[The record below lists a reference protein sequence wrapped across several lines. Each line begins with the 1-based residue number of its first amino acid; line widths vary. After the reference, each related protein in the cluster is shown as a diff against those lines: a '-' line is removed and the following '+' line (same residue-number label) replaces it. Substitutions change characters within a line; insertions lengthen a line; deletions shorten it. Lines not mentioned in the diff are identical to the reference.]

1 MKKDK
6 FQVTGMTCS
15 ACSAHVEK
23 DVSKLQGVD
32 KVVVNLLN
40 NDMTVTY
47 DESVIGTDKII
58 KAVQD
63 AGYGAYL
70 PQALTSKK
78 GSDSRDDIAEQEIKE
93 MKFRFIVSLIFT
105 LPLFYIAMGHMV
117 GLPLPAFLADHANA
131 ITFAFTQFLLTL
143 PVVFINSKY
152 YKVGFKSLFKG
163 APNMDSLIAIG
174 TSAAL
179 VYGIFA
185 IFKIGYGLG
194 HGQMDIVMAYS
205 MDLYFESATTILTLV
220 TFGKLLE
227 SRAKGKTSEAIKKL
241 LDLRPKTATVLRDGK
256 EIEIDVADVVKDDI
270 VIIKSGQTIPVDGI
284 ITQGTSSV
292 DESALTGESI
302 PVAKTIGDKVIG
314 ASINKSGY
322 FQFKATEVGD
332 DTTLSQII
340 RLMEEATSSKAP
352 ISKLADKISGVF
364 VPVVITI
371 AVVASVVWLLL
382 GRSVEF
388 ALSIGI
394 SVLVISCPCA
404 LGLATPTAIMVG
416 TGKGAQN
423 GILIKSA
430 ETLETAHKTNTIV
443 LDKTGT
449 VTEGHPV
456 VTDIITFE
464 DDTEDK
470 LLRIAASIEK
480 LSEHP
485 LADAI
490 MKEAE
495 SRALEQ
501 LSVESFETLPGL
513 GISGIIEGR
522 QIFVGNRKLMNDK
535 KISATM
541 IDQHET
547 FLANQ
552 GKTPLYFADDQ
563 KVFGIIAV
571 ADPIKPTSARAIK
584 ELGMLGLDVVMLT
597 GDNAKTASAIAAQVE
612 ITNVISEVL
621 PQDKEKEVRKLQES
635 GKKVIMI
642 GDGINDAPALARADV
657 GVAIGA
663 GTDIAIESADVILV
677 KSDLM
682 DAVTMIQLSKS
693 VMRNIKQN
701 LFWALFYNSVG
712 IPLAAGVFF
721 SILGWK
727 LNPMFG
733 AAAMS
738 LSSVSVVSNA
748 LRLKFFKPKFHEEF
762 LEQNCIL
769 PPVQTQDKNIDTEE
783 QNDEEK
789 GDNTMEK
796 KIMIEGMSCGHCVAN
811 VEKALNAIDG
821 VSASVDLESN
831 SATVTLTKEVSDDTL
846 KNAIREAGYTVTGI
860 A

>member
-23 DVSKLQGVD
+23 DVSKLEGVD

-47 DESVIGTDKII
+47 DESAVDADKII

-78 GSDSRDDIAEQEIKE
+78 SESSRDDIAEKEIKE
-93 MKFRFIVSLIFT
+93 MKFRFVVSLIFT

-117 GLPLPAFLADHANA
+117 GLPLPTFFTDHANA

-205 MDLYFESATTILTLV
+205 MDLYFESAATILTLV
-220 TFGKLLE
+220 TLGKLLE

-256 EIEIDVADVVKDDI
+256 EVEIDVADVVKDDI

-364 VPVVITI
+364 VPVVIAI
-371 AVVASVVWLLL
+371 AIIASVVWLLL

-456 VTDIITFE
+456 VTDIITSG

-495 SRALEQ
+495 SRGLKH
-501 LSVESFETLPGL
+501 LPVESFESLPGL
-513 GISGIIEGR
+513 GISGLIENR
-522 QIFVGNRKLMNDK
+522 QIFVGNRKLMNDR
-535 KISATM
+535 KISSAM

-597 GDNAKTASAIAAQVE
+597 GDNAQTASAIASQVD

-663 GTDIAIESADVILV
+663 GTDIAIESADVVLV

-762 LEQNCIL
+762 LEQNCKL
-769 PPVQTQDKNIDTEE
+769 PPVQTEDENINFKEQKND
-783 QNDEEK
+783 EK

-831 SATVTLTKEVSDDTL
+831 SATVTLTKEVADDTL
-846 KNAIREAGYTVTGI
+846 KNAITEAGYTVTGI

>member
-1 MKKDK
+1 
-6 FQVTGMTCS
+6 
-15 ACSAHVEK
+15 
-23 DVSKLQGVD
+23 
-32 KVVVNLLN
+32 
-40 NDMTVTY
+40 
-47 DESVIGTDKII
+47 
-58 KAVQD
+58 
-63 AGYGAYL
+63 
-70 PQALTSKK
+70 
-78 GSDSRDDIAEQEIKE
+78 
-93 MKFRFIVSLIFT
+93 
-105 LPLFYIAMGHMV
+105 
-117 GLPLPAFLADHANA
+117 
-131 ITFAFTQFLLTL
+131 
-143 PVVFINSKY
+143 
-152 YKVGFKSLFKG
+152 
-163 APNMDSLIAIG
+163 
-174 TSAAL
+174 
-179 VYGIFA
+179 
-185 IFKIGYGLG
+185 
-194 HGQMDIVMAYS
+194 MAYS

-464 DDTEDK
+464 DDTEEE
-470 LLRIAASIEK
+470 LLVLAASIEK

-495 SRALEQ
+495 SRGLKQ
-501 LSVESFETLPGL
+501 LSVESFESLPGL

-547 FLANQ
+547 LLANQ

-584 ELGMLGLDVVMLT
+584 ELSMLGLDVVMLT
-597 GDNAKTASAIAAQVE
+597 GDNAKTASAIAAQVD

-663 GTDIAIESADVILV
+663 GTDIAIESADVVLV

-721 SILGWK
+721 SLLGWK

-769 PPVQTQDKNIDTEE
+769 PPVQTEDKNIDTEE

-831 SATVTLTKEVSDDTL
+831 TATVTLSKEVMDDTL
-846 KNAIREAGYTVTGI
+846 KNAITEAGYIVTGI
-860 A
+860 E

>member
-23 DVSKLQGVD
+23 DVSKLQGVE

-47 DESVIGTDKII
+47 DESVVNTDRIV

-93 MKFRFIVSLIFT
+93 MKFRFLVSLIFT

-117 GLPLPAFLADHANA
+117 GLPLPAYLTDHTNA
-131 ITFAFTQFLLTL
+131 IIFAFTQFLLTL
-143 PVVFINSKY
+143 PVVVINSKY
-152 YKVGFKSLFKG
+152 YKVGFKSLLKG

-185 IFKIGYGLG
+185 IYKIGYALG

-205 MDLYFESATTILTLV
+205 MDLYFESAATILTLV
-220 TFGKLLE
+220 TLGKLLE

-256 EIEIDVADVVKDDI
+256 EVEIDVADVVKDDI

-456 VTDIITFE
+456 VTDIITSG

-495 SRALEQ
+495 SRGLVQ
-501 LSVESFETLPGL
+501 LPVESFESLPGL
-513 GISGIIEGR
+513 GISGIVENR
-522 QIFVGNRKLMNDK
+522 QIFVGNRKLMNDR
-535 KISATM
+535 KISPAM

-547 FLANQ
+547 FLASQ
-552 GKTPLYFADDQ
+552 GKTPLYFADEQ

-584 ELGMLGLDVVMLT
+584 ELASLGLDVVMLT
-597 GDNAKTASAIAAQVE
+597 GDNAQTASAIAAQVDV
-612 ITNVISEVL
+612 TNVISEVL

-663 GTDIAIESADVILV
+663 GTDIAIESADVVLV

-721 SILGWK
+721 SLLGWK

-762 LEQNCIL
+762 LEQNCKL
-769 PPVQTQDKNIDTEE
+769 PPVQTGDRDIDIKEE
-783 QNDEEK
+783 NDGEK

-796 KIMIEGMSCGHCVAN
+796 KIMIEGMSCAHCVAN

-831 SATVTLTKEVSDDTL
+831 TATVTLAKEVSDDAL
-846 KNAIREAGYTVTGI
+846 KNAITEAGYTVTGI
-860 A
+860 E